1 MLVKTNTK
9 TSLEIKI
16 WLRPIP
22 RLVLIYISNKTNT
35 KTKLD
40 IENNSRP
47 MPRVFITDMFETN
60 NMSNTR
66 KFYLIKMTELK
77 AHFGILPIQVWWWLF
92 KHKLSSVWWRWIFI
106 VSLFSKESQQ
116 HSEDEVHVD
125 EEIWQLASQYQGA
138 EQAGGLLRD
147 RHQNINWTLCTE
159 DYKKK
164 LCSLT
169 KRYIF
174 QQLKKEPLSHLA
186 WKSEGIFIKK
196 NIQTRGPCF

>member
-1 MLVKTNTK
+1 MVKTNTK
-9 TSLEIKI
+9 TSLEIEI

-77 AHFGILPIQVWWWLF
+77 AHFGILPIQVWWLLF
-92 KHKLSSVWWRWIFI
+92 KHKLSSVLVEVNLYSQSFFQGISTAFWRW
-106 VSLFSKESQQ
+106 
-116 HSEDEVHVD
+116 
-125 EEIWQLASQYQGA
+125 
-138 EQAGGLLRD
+138 
-147 RHQNINWTLCTE
+147 
-159 DYKKK
+159 
-164 LCSLT
+164 
-169 KRYIF
+169 
-174 QQLKKEPLSHLA
+174 
-186 WKSEGIFIKK
+186 
-196 NIQTRGPCF
+196 GPCGRRTRLSFFTKMFCL